1 MWKTIIAFSAVLALG
16 ACTREE
22 PAPPAPENTAGTA
35 PVAWADFVTDT
46 LAAYYEFNPEQA
58 VEAGKHE
65 YDGRAADLSLAAA
78 DKYGAWLDE
87 RIAVAGAYESLVG
100 IEAFERDYLV
110 QALRGER
117 FQVREL
123 KFLRNNPVAY
133 AGRLGFGVYVDR
145 DYAPLAQRLRAY
157 TTYIGEVPRMLGQM
171 RENLELSLP
180 APYVETA
187 HGMFTG
193 LADYLEN
200 TVPGLFSGVDDESLQ
215 RAFSVANAA
224 AIAAVAETA
233 TWLDGQKAAATANYA
248 LGAERFLA
256 MLKETQ
262 GVDVTLAELEAAG
275 EADLA
280 RNLAALEAACAD
292 YAPGTST
299 ADCVLQSQADKPAEG
314 AVAGARRQLPALKQF
329 LVAEDLVSIPGSE
342 DALVAEAPPHKR
354 FNAAYIDIPGPFE
367 KGLPSVYYIAPPD
380 PNWSEADQL
389 AYIPGESDLLAVSVH
404 EVWPGHFLQFLHANR
419 AENRVGRYFGTY
431 TFVEGWAHYT
441 EEMMLEAGL
450 GSGDPEVRIGQL
462 LNALLRNVRYLSAI
476 GLHAKGMSVAE
487 SQALFEEKAF
497 QDFGNATQQ
506 ANRGTY
512 DPGYLNYTLGKLMIM
527 KLRDD
532 WTASRGGREAWKAF
546 HDEFLSY
553 GSPPIPLVR
562 RAMLG
567 SDFDSNE
574 PLLPQSTAPK
584 APD

>member
-1 MWKTIIAFSAVLALG
+1 M
-16 ACTREE
+16 
-22 PAPPAPENTAGTA
+22 
-35 PVAWADFVTDT
+35 
-46 LAAYYEFNPEQA
+46 
-58 VEAGKHE
+58 
-65 YDGRAADLSLAAA
+65 
-78 DKYGAWLDE
+78 
-87 RIAVAGAYESLVG
+87 
-100 IEAFERDYLV
+100 
-110 QALRGER
+110 
-117 FQVREL
+117 
-123 KFLRNNPVAY
+123 
-133 AGRLGFGVYVDR
+133 
-145 DYAPLAQRLRAY
+145 
-157 TTYIGEVPRMLGQM
+157 
-171 RENLELSLP
+171 
-180 APYVETA
+180 
-187 HGMFTG
+187 
-193 LADYLEN
+193 
-200 TVPGLFSGVDDESLQ
+200 DDESLQ
-215 RAFSVANAA
+215 RAFSEANAA

-419 AENRVGRYFGTY
+419 AENRVGRYFSTY

-462 LNALLRNVRYLSAI
+462 IECVVAQRALPVSDRAACEGHERRGKPGAVRGEGLPGFRQRDPAGQSRHLRPGLSQ
-476 GLHAKGMSVAE
+476 LHAR
-487 SQALFEEKAF
+487 QAHDHETPRRLDGRAAA
-497 QDFGNATQQ
+497 G
-506 ANRGTY
+506 
-512 DPGYLNYTLGKLMIM
+512 GK
-527 KLRDD
+527 
-532 WTASRGGREAWKAF
+532 AWKAF

-567 SDFDSNE
+567 SDFDSKE

-584 APD
+584 YTRLIRAQT